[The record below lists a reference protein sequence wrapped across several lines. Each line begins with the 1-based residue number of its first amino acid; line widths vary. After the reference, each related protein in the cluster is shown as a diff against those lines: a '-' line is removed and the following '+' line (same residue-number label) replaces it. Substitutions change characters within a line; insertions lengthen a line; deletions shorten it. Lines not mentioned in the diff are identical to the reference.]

1 MSSKFTHQLCD
12 EVSRRWWQQ
21 TAEITKQ
28 AVEQQAKD
36 RMFPST
42 LESDRG
48 CGSPLGTG
56 FAKPAAETKPT
67 R

>member
-1 MSSKFTHQLCD
+1 MSSNFTKQLCN
-12 EVSRRWWQQ
+12 EISRQFWQQ

-48 CGSPLGTG
+48 CRSPLGTG
-56 FAKPAAETKPT
+56 FAKPAAEKE
-67 R
+67 RG